1 MDTVTEPPD
10 FRPKRIT
17 PLLTTAPIKAAKRA
31 PRAPK
36 VLPVEP
42 TKPSALQIILDCLED
57 SKAEEV
63 TTIDLLGKTSIA
75 DHMVI
80 ASGRSDRHVGAV
92 ADQIVSKLR
101 DEGHGNAKVEGLP
114 LCEWV
119 LIDAGDI
126 IVHVF
131 KPDIR
136 SFYNLEKMWGGD
148 RPEEAVRR

>member
-10 FRPKRIT
+10 FRPKRNT

>member
-1 MDTVTEPPD
+1 M
-10 FRPKRIT
+10 T
-17 PLLTTAPIKAAKRA
+17 PLLTTSPVKAPARGPRKPKAI
-31 PRAPK
+31 
-36 VLPVEP
+36 VVEP
-42 TKPSALQIILDCLED
+42 AKPGALQVILDVLED
-57 SKAEEV
+57 SKAEGI

-92 ADQIVSKLR
+92 ADQIVSRLR
-101 DEGHGNAKVEGLP
+101 DEGHGNAKVEGVP

-131 KPDIR
+131 KPDVR
-136 SFYNLEKMWGGD
+136 TFYNLEKMWGGD

>member
-1 MDTVTEPPD
+1 VTEPPG
-10 FRPKRIT
+10 FRLKRII
-17 PLLTTAPIKAAKRA
+17 PLLTTSPVKAA
-31 PRAPK
+31 PRGPRKPK
-36 VLPVEP
+36 ANPVQP
-42 TKPSALQIILDCLED
+42 AKPGALQVVLDVLED
-57 SKAEEV
+57 AKAEDV

-75 DHMVI
+75 DHMII

-92 ADQIVSKLR
+92 ADQIVSRLR
-101 DEGHGNAKVEGLP
+101 DEGFGNAKVEGVP

-136 SFYNLEKMWGGD
+136 TFYNLEKMWGGD
-148 RPEEAVRR
+148 RPEEALRS